1 MAIVSGEMT
10 ETGLLAVFCGL
21 LGLMIGSFL
30 NVVIWRVPRDESIV
44 RPPSHCPSCDA
55 EIAPYDN
62 IPVVSWLV
70 LRGRCRAC
78 GAGISVRY
86 PLVELACAGLWVA
99 MALRFGVTWEL
110 PAYLV
115 LVSALLALS
124 LIDFDTFLLPNR
136 IVYPLSVALVVLFG
150 LAALGDDAGTEY
162 VRALLGG
169 AAAFGFF
176 LTVHLIVPRGM
187 GFGDVKLSFSLGVA
201 LGWLSWG
208 SVILGLFL
216 GFFLG
221 AVIGVI
227 LIATGLRSRR
237 DHVPF
242 GPFLAAGTV
251 LAILF
256 GAPLLDLYSGT

>member
-1 MAIVSGEMT
+1 MAVASLDM
-10 ETGLLAVFCGL
+10 TGLLVVGCGA
-21 LGLMIGSFL
+21 LGLIIGSFL

-44 RPPSHCPSCDA
+44 RPPSHCPHCDT
-55 EIAPYDN
+55 EIRPYDN
-62 IPVVSWLV
+62 IPVISWVL

-78 GAGISVRY
+78 RAGISVRY
-86 PLVELACAGLWVA
+86 PLVELACGLLWVA
-99 MALRFGVTWEL
+99 MALRFGATWAL

-124 LIDFDTFLLPNR
+124 LIDFDTFLLPNK
-136 IVYPLSVALVVLFG
+136 IVYPLGGSLVVLFG
-150 LAALGDDAGTEY
+150 LAALLDDAGGDY

-169 AAAFGFF
+169 LAAYAFF
-176 LTVHLIVPRGM
+176 LTVHLIAPRGM

-201 LGWLSWG
+201 LGWISWG
-208 SVILGLFL
+208 SVFLGLFL
-216 GFFLG
+216 GFLLG

-227 LIATGLRSRR
+227 LIATKVRSRR

-256 GAPLLDLYSGT
+256 GAPLLDLYLGK

>member
-1 MAIVSGEMT
+1 MT
-10 ETGLLAVFCGL
+10 TLLVAGCGLFGLL
-21 LGLMIGSFL
+21 IGSFL
-30 NVVIWRVPRDESIV
+30 NVVIWRVPRGESIV
-44 RPPSHCPSCDA
+44 RPPSHCPGCDA
-55 EIAPYDN
+55 ELAPYDN

-70 LRGRCRAC
+70 LRGRCRHC
-78 GAGISVRY
+78 GTPISVRY
-86 PLVELACAGLWVA
+86 PLVELASAGLWVA
-99 MALRFGVTWEL
+99 MALRFGATWEL

-124 LIDFDTFLLPNR
+124 LIDLDTFLLPNR

-150 LAALGDDAGTEY
+150 LAALLDDAGGDFF
-162 VRALLGG
+162 RAVLGG
-169 AAAFGFF
+169 ASAFAFF
-176 LTVHLIVPRGM
+176 LIVHLIAPRGM

-208 SVILGLFL
+208 VVFVGLFL
-216 GFFLG
+216 GFLLG
-221 AVIGVI
+221 AIIGVL
-227 LIATGLRSRR
+227 LIATNVKSRR

-256 GAPLLDLYSGT
+256 GQALLDLYLGS